1 MFSSTRAS
9 ALSALPLSLALGL
22 ATPALADTD
31 RGPTDRLEADLQ
43 AFFAGEGTL
52 EIGDVSSALLRSR
65 VTAEDLRFESHD
77 GERLSVERYIVSG
90 DYERP
95 DEVTLEGIRLE
106 AFLDEPAVM
115 GIERVVLSDPG
126 RAVPPRDEDALAEQW
141 LGSLALSGLNLELS
155 EGPVAS
161 LASLRLDGGLE
172 DGSGGLW
179 VEALELDLARMID
192 QAPADERTRLRM
204 ISNVL
209 TDGSGQ
215 LRLDAAFDA
224 EWEERDGHTR
234 LASEGYIDL
243 VDALHLAH
251 AVTLP
256 VLLPEGVNAA
266 ELFTDEAL
274 LETATLLGGD
284 LRLTLG
290 DRGLFPRLVTLG
302 AAMGGVSE
310 AQYMEQARTQAQGFG
325 MMLGPQVQA
334 FLSGLVE
341 LMEGS
346 AETLELTVTLP
357 AESRLDGL
365 ADDPL
370 ALPERL
376 DLHVETR

>member
-1 MFSSTRAS
+1 MSRSLHAS
-9 ALSALPLSLALGL
+9 ARLALPLGLAVALSVPSLAL
-22 ATPALADTD
+22 ADAD
-31 RGPTDRLEADLQ
+31 AERLEADLQ

-52 EIGDVSSALLRSR
+52 EIGDISSALLRSR

-77 GERLSVERYIVSG
+77 GERLTIDRYVVRG
-90 DYERP
+90 DYDRP

-106 AFLDEPAVM
+106 AFLDEPGVM

-126 RAVPPRDEDALAEQW
+126 RAVPPRDEEALAEQW
-141 LGSLALSGLNLELS
+141 LGGLALSGLSLELT

-161 LASLRLDGGLE
+161 LASLRLDGDLE

-209 TDGSGQ
+209 TDGSGR

-234 LASEGYIDL
+234 LASEGHIDL
-243 VDALHLAH
+243 KDALRLAH

-256 VLLPEGVNAA
+256 VLLPEGVSAA
-266 ELFTDEAL
+266 QLFTDERL
-274 LETATLLGGD
+274 LEAATLLGGE
-284 LRLTLG
+284 LSLTLG
-290 DRGLFPRLVTLG
+290 DHGLFPRLVTLG
-302 AAMGGVSE
+302 AAMGGVTES
-310 AQYMEQARTQAQGFG
+310 QYLEQARTQAQGFG
-325 MMLGPQVQA
+325 MMFGPQVQE
-334 FLSGLVE
+334 LLEGLVA

-357 AESRLDGL
+357 AESRLESL

-370 ALPERL
+370 ALPDRL
-376 DLHVETR
+376 DLRIETR

>member
-1 MFSSTRAS
+1 MSV
-9 ALSALPLSLALGL
+9 LPLTLAVAL
-22 ATPALADTD
+22 AAAPPALADSA
-31 RGPTDRLEADLQ
+31 TDRLEADLQ

-52 EIGDVSSALLRSR
+52 EIGDISSALLRSR

-77 GERLSVERYIVSG
+77 GERLSVDRYVVSG
-90 DYERP
+90 DYDAP

-126 RAVPPRDEDALAEQW
+126 RAVPPRDEEALAEQW
-141 LGSLALSGLNLELS
+141 LGGLVLSGLNLELA
-155 EGPVAS
+155 EGSVAS
-161 LASLRLDGGLE
+161 LASLRLDGDLE

-179 VEALELDLARMID
+179 IEALELDLARMID
-192 QAPADERTRLRM
+192 QAPAEERTRLRM

-209 TDGSGQ
+209 TDGSGR

-224 EWEERDGHTR
+224 EWEEHDDHAR

-243 VDALHLAH
+243 VDALRLAH

-256 VLLPEGVNAA
+256 VRLPEGVNAA
-266 ELFTDEAL
+266 DLFTDETL
-274 LETATLLGGD
+274 LEAATLLGGE
-284 LRLTLG
+284 LSLTLG

-302 AAMGGVSE
+302 AAMGGVTES
-310 AQYMEQARTQAQGFG
+310 QYLEQARTQAQGFG
-325 MMLGPQVQA
+325 MMFGPQVQNL
-334 FLSGLVE
+334 LSGLVA

-357 AESRLDGL
+357 AESRLDSL

-376 DLHVETR
+376 DLRVETR